1 MTPLTMRKQLDML
14 PDDKRGQLWSAA
26 MGYVEDGISPDFT
39 DPLLALVWAGY
50 VVELDKDGVRWDSK
64 NLQRQYA
71 VFCRE
76 APKFGVPVVPFE
88 AWKDDP
94 EAFKAKLQTAKQ
106 RLIST
111 DDRPMLTDNGRSREV
126 SHTITNTNTSTITK
140 SINNSLVTTPA
151 GVGDE
156 EKPKRAKKQREPFA
170 HDSKPYKCAAFLSE
184 AIAKRRPSGKN
195 PTEQTLQ
202 SWADDFD
209 KCHRLDAHP
218 WEEISAVLGWCQ
230 GDDFWQDNIL
240 SGGKFRKQYEQLL
253 VKAAKKGAFD
263 E

>member
-1 MTPLTMRKQLDML
+1 
-14 PDDKRGQLWSAA
+14 

-88 AWKDDP
+88 AWK
-94 EAFKAKLQTAKQ
+94 ENAEVFKEKLQAAKQ
-106 RLIST
+106 RMISA
-111 DDRPMLTDNGRSREV
+111 DDRPMLTDNGRNREV

-140 SINNSLVTTPA
+140 SINNSLVTTPP

-156 EKPKRAKKQREPFA
+156 KKPKRAKKEREIFA
-170 HDSKPYKCAAFLSE
+170 HNSYPYLCAVYLNEEVCKRLNVESKSE
-184 AIAKRRPSGKN
+184 A
-195 PTEQTLQ
+195 TLQ
-202 SWADDFD
+202 SWAADFD
-209 KCHRLDAHP
+209 KCNRIDHRR
-218 WEEISAVLGWCQ
+218 WEELEVVLRWSQ
-230 GDDFWQDNIL
+230 EDSFWQQNIR
-240 SGGKFRKQYEQLL
+240 SGDKFRKQYETLL
-253 VKAAKKGAFD
+253 AKAKAEGVFD

>member
-1 MTPLTMRKQLDML
+1 
-14 PDDKRGQLWSAA
+14 

-76 APKFGVPVVPFE
+76 APKLGVSVVPFE
-88 AWKDDP
+88 AWKDNP
-94 EAFKAKLQTAKQ
+94 EAFKAMLQTAKQ

-111 DDRPMLTDNGRSREV
+111 DDRPMLTDNGRNREV
-126 SHTITNTNTSTITK
+126 SHTITSTNTSTITK
-140 SINNSLVTTPA
+140 AINNSLVTTPA

-170 HDSKPYKCAAFLSE
+170 HNSNPYKCAAYLNE
-184 AIAKRRPSGKN
+184 AICERLKVESKPEAI
-195 PTEQTLQ
+195 LQ
-202 SWADDFD
+202 SWAADFD
-209 KCHRLDAHP
+209 KCCRIDHRKWKEL
-218 WEEISAVLGWCQ
+218 EVVLRWSQ
-230 GDDFWQDNIL
+230 EDSFWQQNIL
-240 SGGKFRKQYEQLL
+240 SGSKFRKQYETLL
-253 VKAAKKGAFD
+253 AKAKGEGVFVG
-263 E
+263 